1 MFIDPGT
8 AIIVLMPALFPV
20 AVSMGIDPVHFGLVV
35 CVTACTG
42 MITPPFGLDLFVA
55 SSTLNKPV
63 VEITRGVWQFLLAN
77 VVVLL
82 IITYVPGIAT
92 FLPNLLFGAR

>member
-1 MFIDPGT
+1 
-8 AIIVLMPALFPV
+8 
-20 AVSMGIDPVHFGLVV
+20 
-35 CVTACTG
+35 
-42 MITPPFGLDLFVA
+42 
-55 SSTLNKPV
+55 V